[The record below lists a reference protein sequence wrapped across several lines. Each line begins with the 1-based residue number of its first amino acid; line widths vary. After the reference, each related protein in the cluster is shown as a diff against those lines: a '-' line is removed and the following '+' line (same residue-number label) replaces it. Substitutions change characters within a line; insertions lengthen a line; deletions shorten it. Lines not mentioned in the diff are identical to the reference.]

1 MAYIEELQQAERR
14 LSAMINARAERE
26 ELQLREDRAECM
38 RAEREQARED
48 AERRREIQA
57 RYADSFSA
65 FGTLV
70 PPPLDNERPGRY
82 RQRLFDSLQHKL
94 PPNHDLAMV
103 RSDELSSAP
112 ARRNFE
118 QMLLEAAVAE
128 GDKPSFANL
137 PRDGSMV
144 TRVRTDPDSGHKR
157 TEYYGRRSFI
167 HDLSMEPKRVVRI
180 VDPKSQKVIWG
191 PEFPSARR
199 A

>member
-118 QMLLEAAVAE
+118 QMLLEPPWLKATNHRSPISRAMARWSRAFAPTQTAVTSEPNITAAAA
-128 GDKPSFANL
+128 S
-137 PRDGSMV
+137 SM
-144 TRVRTDPDSGHKR
+144 TCPW
-157 TEYYGRRSFI
+157 
-167 HDLSMEPKRVVRI
+167 
-180 VDPKSQKVIWG
+180 SQKGWCGSSIRS
-191 PEFPSARR
+191 PKK
-199 A
+199 